1 MGIGELQTIATVSA
15 FVAFVGV
22 AWWAYSPKNKKRF
35 EEDAQ
40 LALDDEDV
48 KKMRYSDSQHWYG
61 DNFLVYGKQV
71 VKNSK
76 TGERRKVFAVTKY
89 TIK

>member
-15 FVAFVGV
+15 FIAFVGV

-40 LALDDEDV
+40 LALDDE
-48 KKMRYSDSQHWYG
+48 MIEPSSDEQRNK
-61 DNFLVYGKQV
+61 DK
-71 VKNSK
+71 
-76 TGERRKVFAVTKY
+76 
-89 TIK
+89 

>member
-15 FVAFVGV
+15 FIAFVGV

-40 LALDDEDV
+40 LALDDDLREDLSEEQRN
-48 KKMRYSDSQHWYG
+48 KDK
-61 DNFLVYGKQV
+61 
-71 VKNSK
+71 
-76 TGERRKVFAVTKY
+76 
-89 TIK
+89 

>member
-15 FVAFVGV
+15 FIAFIGV

-40 LALDDEDV
+40 LALDDDV
-48 KKMRYSDSQHWYG
+48 KPTSSDEQRNK
-61 DNFLVYGKQV
+61 DK
-71 VKNSK
+71 
-76 TGERRKVFAVTKY
+76 
-89 TIK
+89 

>member
-40 LALDDEDV
+40 LALDDED
-48 KKMRYSDSQHWYG
+48 KKPLSDEQRNK
-61 DNFLVYGKQV
+61 DK
-71 VKNSK
+71 
-76 TGERRKVFAVTKY
+76 R
-89 TIK
+89 

>member
-15 FVAFVGV
+15 FIAFVGV

-40 LALDDEDV
+40 LALDDEV
-48 KKMRYSDSQHWYG
+48 IKTLSD
-61 DNFLVYGKQV
+61 KQRN
-71 VKNSK
+71 KD
-76 TGERRKVFAVTKY
+76 E
-89 TIK
+89 

>member
-15 FVAFVGV
+15 CIALVGV

-40 LALDDEDV
+40 LALDDEDI
-48 KKMRYSDSQHWYG
+48 KPLSDEQR
-61 DNFLVYGKQV
+61 DKD
-71 VKNSK
+71 K
-76 TGERRKVFAVTKY
+76 
-89 TIK
+89 

>member
-15 FVAFVGV
+15 FIAFIGV

-40 LALDDEDV
+40 LALDDE
-48 KKMRYSDSQHWYG
+48 MIESSSD
-61 DNFLVYGKQV
+61 KQRN
-71 VKNSK
+71 KD
-76 TGERRKVFAVTKY
+76 ER
-89 TIK
+89 

>member
-15 FVAFVGV
+15 FIAFVGV

-40 LALDDEDV
+40 LAQYV
-48 KKMRYSDSQHWYG
+48 GNR
-61 DNFLVYGKQV
+61 
-71 VKNSK
+71 
-76 TGERRKVFAVTKY
+76 
-89 TIK
+89 